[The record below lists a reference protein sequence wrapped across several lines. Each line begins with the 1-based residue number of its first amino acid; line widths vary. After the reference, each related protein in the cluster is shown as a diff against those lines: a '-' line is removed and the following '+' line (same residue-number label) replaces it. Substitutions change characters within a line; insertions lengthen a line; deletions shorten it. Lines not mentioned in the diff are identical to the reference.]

1 MSMKLFDVVSI
12 EDYTP
17 AEVMMDITE
26 VIGMEDAD
34 NDVALMANEIETG
47 INSMEASAEAADMLA
62 AQIAVEEAILDA
74 GTATYGI
81 AQLANVSLQNTAALV
96 GINPERFA
104 ISNESMESN
113 PTTALRV
120 SVESAKETFNAIIEK
135 IKAFFS
141 RMWSKMKKMYVKL
154 ALTFTNYEKKFV
166 ALQKS
171 ADELTGDFKEGV
183 SGKFSDSEGKKIAS
197 KFTME
202 LITNGGKLAI
212 ADLNKKYGS
221 EALKASAT
229 YIKDLISVMETS
241 KSGDI
246 SKQEEVTKTL
256 AALSTSY
263 DGMPAAAANT
273 DIAIID
279 ARKDG
284 TTISGVKVTVDI
296 KDIGKN
302 QYSMLKFTP
311 FKATAKKDLVEKY
324 AKDIPVLKLDEIK
337 ALVGNGLSLAK
348 KKEEFVKY
356 ADDIL
361 SNTDKAISK
370 KPKAKED
377 ADQDRLDSL
386 YASSLTSV
394 NTGALRFSSNMLLGY
409 LGTLKNYAF
418 LVQVSMSK
426 YKAKTK

>member
-12 EDYTP
+12 EEYSP
-17 AEVMMDITE
+17 AETTMSIED

-34 NDVALMANEIETG
+34 NDVTLIASQIETG
-47 INSMEASAEAADMLA
+47 INSMEASAEAAGMLE

-154 ALTFTNYEKKFV
+154 ALTFTNYEKKFA
-166 ALQKS
+166 ALQKA
-171 ADELTGDFKEGV
+171 ADELSGDFKEGV
-183 SGKFSDSEGKKIAS
+183 SGKFSDSEGKKIAN
-197 KFTME
+197 KIAYE
-202 LITNGGKLAI
+202 LISNNGKLSVP
-212 ADLNKKYGS
+212 DLNKKYGAETFKS
-221 EALKASAT
+221 KAT
-229 YIKDLISVMETS
+229 YVKDLIAVMETS
-241 KSGDI
+241 KSGDL
-246 SKQEEVTKTL
+246 SKQKDVTNAL
-256 AALSTSY
+256 IDLSTTY
-263 DGMPAAAANT
+263 DGVPAPDANS
-273 DIAIID
+273 DIALID
-279 ARKDG
+279 CRNDG
-284 TTISGVKVTVDI
+284 TSISGVRVTVDI

-302 QYSMLKFTP
+302 QYSMLKFSA
-311 FKATAKKDLVEKY
+311 FKAVAKKDLVEKY
-324 AKDIPVLKLDEIK
+324 AKDIPVLKIDEIK
-337 ALVGNGLSLAK
+337 ALIVNGHSLAK
-348 KKEEFVKY
+348 KKDEFVKY

-394 NTGALRFSSNMLLGY
+394 NTNALRFSSNMLMGY
-409 LGTLKNYAF
+409 LGTLKNFAYLA
-418 LVQVSMSK
+418 QVSMSK